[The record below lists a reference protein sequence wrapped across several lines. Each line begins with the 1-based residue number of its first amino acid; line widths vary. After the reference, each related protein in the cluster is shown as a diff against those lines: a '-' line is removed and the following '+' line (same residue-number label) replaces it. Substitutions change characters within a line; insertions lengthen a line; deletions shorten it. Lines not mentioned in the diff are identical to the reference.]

1 VQLATAAHTTDPTME
16 QGLEAPAPG
25 TGAGNRGG
33 CADEQSSAHGTARKG
48 GEARH
53 AVKGQASDGP
63 VRDAGPPRRGRLE
76 TACAA
81 RSLSAEGKLRRAG
94 KARWETSFRDEG
106 KQGEP
111 QDRQQGETN
120 LHGRRG
126 SNRRGGAKPRG
137 RHAGRT
143 GCPPRRETRR
153 RGSREADSPA
163 RYDGGAIF
171 GQPQERMSGWRAGP
185 HGSGCDGTV
194 GVKVKRVAR
203 TCSCMLPHPIVGT
216 SRAPAPKASK
226 VEEGSGEANSRGS
239 DRGSPPV
246 EASADVGRRRETA
259 HQRESANIGRSGCGS
274 PRPTPLG
281 EAGGSRTNR
290 PSGQIR
296 SLVP

>member
-1 VQLATAAHTTDPTME
+1 MVRSVTQAHR
-16 QGLEAPAPG
+16 GV
-25 TGAGNRGG
+25 AGWKQRVRLGR
-33 CADEQSSAHGTARKG
+33 CRRRESF
-48 GEARH
+48 E
-53 AVKGQASDGP
+53 GQ
-63 VRDAGPPRRGRLE
+63 E
-76 TACAA
+76 
-81 RSLSAEGKLRRAG
+81 RRAG
-94 KARWETSFRDEG
+94 KLRFATKGNRANPRIGSRAKQTCTVGEDQTVEVVRNHADGTREG
-106 KQGEP
+106 
-111 QDRQQGETN
+111 
-120 LHGRRG
+120 L
-126 SNRRGGAKPRG
+126 AVL
-137 RHAGRT
+137 
-143 GCPPRRETRR
+143 PRRETRR

-203 TCSCMLPHPIVGT
+203 TCSRMLPHPIVGT